1 MEIQPF
7 VIWLAIR
14 KVPMILPIITYPNKQ
29 LKTRS
34 KEVVAFDP
42 LLHRFLDD
50 MFETMMSSNGIGL
63 AAIQV
68 ANPIRVLIL
77 CIPDEEGNQHKENVL
92 EIINPVMHQQKGN
105 VLYQEGCLSVPG
117 FYEDVERYETLTL
130 HYQNRHGEACTLEA
144 NELLSIAIQHE
155 IDHLEGKLF
164 IEKLTYN
171 RRKKFEKE
179 YKKALKEKK

>member
-1 MEIQPF
+1 M
-7 VIWLAIR
+7 L
-14 KVPMILPIITYPNKQ
+14 LPIITYPNKQ
-29 LKTRS
+29 LKMRS
-34 KEVVAFDP
+34 KDVVNFDE

-50 MFETMMSSNGIGL
+50 MYETMLSSNGIGL

-68 ANPIRVLIL
+68 ANPIRALIL
-77 CIPDEEGNQHKENVL
+77 CIPDDEGNQSKENII
-92 EIINPVMHQQKGN
+92 EIINPVIHSPQGTI
-105 VLYQEGCLSVPG
+105 LYQEGCLSVPG
-117 FYEDVERYETLTL
+117 FYEDVERYEALTL
-130 HYQNRHGEACTLEA
+130 QYQNRHGETCTLHA
-144 NELLSIAIQHE
+144 SELLAIAIQHE

>member
-1 MEIQPF
+1 
-7 VIWLAIR
+7 
-14 KVPMILPIITYPNKQ
+14 MILPIITYPNKQ

-34 KEVVAFDP
+34 AEVTSFDQ

-50 MFETMMSSNGIGL
+50 MYETMMSSNGIGL

-68 ANPIRVLIL
+68 ANPIRALIL
-77 CIPDEEGNQHKENVL
+77 CIPDEEGNQTQENLL
-92 EIINPVMHQQKGN
+92 EIINPSICDPKGN
-105 VLYQEGCLSVPG
+105 TLYQEGCLSVPG
-117 FYEDVERYETLTL
+117 FYEDVERYESLTL
-130 HYQNRHGEACTLEA
+130 HYQNRHGESCTLEA
-144 NELLSIAIQHE
+144 NDLLAIAIQHE
-155 IDHLEGKLF
+155 MDHLEGKLF